1 MTQQFDLDAASVSEL
16 KALAYDQL
24 VTLQQAQNNLAIL
37 SKAIEAKQ
45 TQPKEVQDDSNITN
59 DSEPQVTV

>member
-1 MTQQFDLDAASVSEL
+1 MTQQFDINVATIEQL
-16 KALAYDQL
+16 KALAFDQM

-45 TQPKEVQDDSNITN
+45 TQPQEVQHDVNTSDT
-59 DSEPQVTV
+59 SEPQTSG